1 MYQERRD
8 PSRKKKKRENNDGNG
23 VNLVKQNNMKN
34 PQIVK
39 YSNCYPEIFQP
50 DFFWWAAAGHSKEKD
65 IVLMIYICQRFYL
78 SCNLHNI
85 NYQGLQQIW
94 SYLEEAAALP
104 DLFL

>member
-50 DFFWWAAAGHSKEKD
+50 DFF
-65 IVLMIYICQRFYL
+65 
-78 SCNLHNI
+78 
-85 NYQGLQQIW
+85 
-94 SYLEEAAALP
+94 
-104 DLFL
+104 